1 MAIVKITESIL
12 EDIADAIRE
21 KKNTNNKITP
31 ANMATEIASIQS
43 GGSSPSSSSS
53 YQISYPTDLVNQTL
67 TISDISTNSS
77 SYGVRTYNLANA
89 RIILRPN
96 TGYRAGTI
104 LVDGVN
110 TNSQEIT
117 LTSHQNTVITVTEA
131 IVKPVTG
138 YIMDGTMHVGK
149 YIDDSNMAD
158 RDIIYLGFTT
168 EQSNI
173 CIPNVFIYE
182 NIYLGSAINTDIE
195 YTQYG
200 STTTDRL
207 TDLFFGFIVEK
218 GTTTMA
224 TNNFLGNDIYESDSG
239 HQSTWILHVGD
250 INGTEGDDYFTFTAN
265 SYNHFFN
272 NDSGLV
278 SNLEYQ
284 QSFLEYLL
292 YANTNDIAVPIRISE
307 LTS

>member
-89 RIILRPN
+89 VITLIPN

-104 LVDGVN
+104 LVDGVD

-117 LTSHQNTVITVTEA
+117 LTSHQDTVITVTEA
-131 IVKPVTG
+131 TVKPVTG

-149 YIDDSNMAD
+149 YIDDSVVNQ
-158 RDIIYLGFTT
+158 DIIYLGFTT
-168 EQSNI
+168 EQSSTY
-173 CIPNVFIYE
+173 IPDVFIYE
-182 NIYLGSAINTDIE
+182 NIYLGSAINTYID

-200 STTTDRL
+200 SATTDRL
-207 TDLFFGFIVEK
+207 TDLFFGFTVEK
-218 GTTTMA
+218 GTTTM
-224 TNNFLGNDIYESDSG
+224 TTRNFLGNDIYESNSG
-239 HQSTWILHVGD
+239 HQSMWILHVGD
-250 INGTEGDDYFTFTAN
+250 VNGTEGNDYFTFTAN

-272 NDSGLV
+272 NDSGSA

-284 QSFLEYLL
+284 QSFLDYLL